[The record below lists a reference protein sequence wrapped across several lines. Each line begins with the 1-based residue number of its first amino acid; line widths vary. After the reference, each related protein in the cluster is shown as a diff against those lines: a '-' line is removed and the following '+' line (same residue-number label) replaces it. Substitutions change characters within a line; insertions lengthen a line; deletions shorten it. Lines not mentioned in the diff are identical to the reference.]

1 MLGEIV
7 ALAQRRATSA
17 ARRAAVAGALGIIA
31 ALLFL
36 FAAAALFCALFFWL
50 EPLYG
55 PAGAA
60 LIVAGVA
67 LALGLIAVAPLAFRR
82 RPRPAPEPDATMPQ
96 IATLVA
102 QSAAS
107 VGPRQT
113 ALAAFLLA
121 LGLGL
126 MARGSSGKK
135 K

>member
-1 MLGEIV
+1 MLGQIV
-7 ALAQRRATSA
+7 ALAQQRATAA
-17 ARRAAVAGALGIIA
+17 ARRAAVLAALGIIA
-31 ALLFL
+31 AVLFL
-36 FAAAALFCALFFWL
+36 FGAAAPLCALFFWL
-50 EPLYG
+50 EPRYG

-67 LALGLIAVAPLAFRR
+67 VVLGLLAVAPLAFGRR
-82 RPRPAPEPDATMPQ
+82 APPPEPNETAPQ

-102 QSAAS
+102 RSLAS

-126 MARGSSGKK
+126 MARASSGDKK
-135 K
+135 

>member
-82 RPRPAPEPDATMPQ
+82 RPQPAPEPDPTMPQ

>member
-7 ALAQRRATSA
+7 ASAQRRATSA
-17 ARRAAVAGALGIIA
+17 ARRAAFAGALGFMA
-31 ALLFL
+31 AVFFL
-36 FAAAALFCALFFWL
+36 FAAVALFCALFFWL

-67 LALGLIAVAPLAFRR
+67 LVLGLLAVAPLAFGR
-82 RPRPAPEPDATMPQ
+82 RPQPAPEPNATTPQ
-96 IATLVA
+96 MATLVA
-102 QSAAS
+102 RSVAS

-126 MARGSSGKK
+126 MARGSSGNKK
-135 K
+135 

>member
-7 ALAQRRATSA
+7 ALAQQRATAA
-17 ARRAAVAGALGIIA
+17 ARRAAVAASLGFIA
-31 ALLFL
+31 AVLFL

-50 EPLYG
+50 EPRYG

-67 LALGLIAVAPLAFRR
+67 VVLGLIALAPLAFGR
-82 RPRPAPEPDATMPQ
+82 RPQHPLEPDAAAPQ
-96 IATLVA
+96 MATLVA
-102 QSAAS
+102 RSVAS